1 MEMPG
6 IIVGVDGSHCSQR
19 ALEWGMNE
27 AAIRHVPI
35 TVVTVHQPAAGY
47 WGSVAPYP
55 GDRARAKRARTE
67 LAQAEHARAAVRE
80 AVDKA
85 LAGLGD
91 DRPVSVTIK
100 AVSGNP
106 GEEILSA
113 VPDAD
118 MIVVGARGAG
128 GFARLLMGSVST
140 HLTYHARCPVVV
152 IPRDDGG

>member
-1 MEMPG
+1 MEMSG
-6 IIVGVDGSHCSQR
+6 IIVGVDGSRYSRR

-35 TVVTVHQPAAGY
+35 TVVAVYQPAAGY
-47 WGSVAPYP
+47 WGSAVSYP
-55 GDRARAKRARTE
+55 DGRARAERGRVERDRVERARAT
-67 LAQAEHARAAVRE
+67 ARVAVG
-80 AVDKA
+80 KA
-85 LAGLGD
+85 LARLGD
-91 DRPVSVTIK
+91 DHPVSVSVK

-106 GEEILSA
+106 GEEILDA
-113 VPDAD
+113 ARDAD

-152 IPRDDGG
+152 IPSDDRG

>member
-35 TVVTVHQPAAGY
+35 TVVTVYQPATGY
-47 WGSVAPYP
+47 WGGAAPYP
-55 GDRARAKRARTE
+55 SDRARAKRARTE
-67 LAQAEHARAAVRE
+67 LAQAEHARAAVQE
-80 AVDKA
+80 AADKA

-91 DRPVSVTIK
+91 DRPVSVTVK

-113 VPDAD
+113 APDAD
-118 MIVVGARGAG
+118 MIVIGARGAG

-152 IPRDDGG
+152 IPPDERG

>member
-6 IIVGVDGSHCSQR
+6 IIVGVDGSHYSQR

-35 TVVTVHQPAAGY
+35 TVVTVYQPAARY
-47 WGSVAPYP
+47 WGSAASYP
-55 GDRARAKRARTE
+55 GDRAP
-67 LAQAEHARAAVRE
+67 AEHARTGRAQAERARRTAQEAA
-80 AVDKA
+80 DKA

-91 DRPVSVTIK
+91 DRPTSVTVK

-113 VPDAD
+113 ARDAD

-152 IPRDDGG
+152 IPPDDRG

>member
-35 TVVTVHQPAAGY
+35 TVVTVCQPAAGY
-47 WGSVAPYP
+47 WGSAVPYP
-55 GDRARAKRARTE
+55 GDRARAER
-67 LAQAEHARAAVRE
+67 AQAERARRTAQEAA
-80 AVDKA
+80 DKA

-91 DRPVSVTIK
+91 DRPVSVTVQV
-100 AVSGNP
+100 AGGNP
-106 GEEILSA
+106 GEQILSA
-113 VPDAD
+113 ARDAD

-152 IPRDDGG
+152 IPPDDRG